1 MAIHKILTLT
11 WGVSEPSDLIRSLY
25 QLGWEPVWVTD
36 AATAQQALRQHTV
49 QAGAFLLGN
58 PSGTTGV
65 AKESETSELVA
76 FIQSVQDVQPLEWIA
91 LCDSS
96 SMDLPQMRNLLIER
110 FFDYY
115 ACPPDWAEVAGIL
128 NYLARRWELHR
139 NLKTSAPVG
148 MGPELLG
155 MVGRS
160 PAMERLRKTIRKV
173 AQTQA
178 TVLIRGES
186 GCGKEL
192 ATRAIHLCSSRADGP
207 FIAVN
212 CASIPP
218 SLMQSELFGYEKGSF
233 TGAATRKQGLIEA
246 AHQGTLFLDEI
257 GDLSLDL
264 QANLLRFLQ
273 EKSIYRVGG
282 LQSIPLDTRVI
293 AATHVNLQEAVL
305 QGRFR
310 EDLFY
315 RLNVLPIEVPALRER
330 RMDIPLLAQHFFDR
344 CKKEHTGQPQGFAHS
359 AMNALTNY
367 DWPGNVRELYNRVQ
381 RALVMAEGRWIT
393 AEDLGLESFLKKPS
407 IRLESARTLAEREII
422 QLTLTEVGHNVSKAA
437 RELGISRMTLYR
449 LMAKHDLLQ

>member
-11 WGVSEPSDLIRSLY
+11 WGVSEPSDLIRSLH

-58 PSGTTGV
+58 PSGTTG
-65 AKESETSELVA
+65 AARESETSELVA

-192 ATRAIHLCSSRADGP
+192 ATRAIHLCSNRADGP

>member
-1 MAIHKILTLT
+1 MQYGYSSSNRVALVGYTVIPAILIGLVDVREVKRSTLT
-11 WGVSEPSDLIRSLY
+11 MALTGRIGLTRRLEAEVRLPYVVRRDDAISREIFTGTAS
-25 QLGWEPVWVTD
+25 

-58 PSGTTGV
+58 PSGTTG
-65 AKESETSELVA
+65 AARESETSELVA

-139 NLKTSAPVG
+139 NLKTSTPVS

-192 ATRAIHLCSSRADGP
+192 ATRAIHLCSNRADGP

-282 LQSIPLDTRVI
+282 LQSNPWT
-293 AATHVNLQEAVL
+293 
-305 QGRFR
+305 
-310 EDLFY
+310 
-315 RLNVLPIEVPALRER
+315 PA
-330 RMDIPLLAQHFFDR
+330 
-344 CKKEHTGQPQGFAHS
+344 
-359 AMNALTNY
+359 
-367 DWPGNVRELYNRVQ
+367 
-381 RALVMAEGRWIT
+381 
-393 AEDLGLESFLKKPS
+393 
-407 IRLESARTLAEREII
+407 
-422 QLTLTEVGHNVSKAA
+422 
-437 RELGISRMTLYR
+437 
-449 LMAKHDLLQ
+449 

>member
-1 MAIHKILTLT
+1 M
-11 WGVSEPSDLIRSLY
+11 
-25 QLGWEPVWVTD
+25 
-36 AATAQQALRQHTV
+36 
-49 QAGAFLLGN
+49 
-58 PSGTTGV
+58 
-65 AKESETSELVA
+65 
-76 FIQSVQDVQPLEWIA
+76 
-91 LCDSS
+91 
-96 SMDLPQMRNLLIER
+96 
-110 FFDYY
+110 
-115 ACPPDWAEVAGIL
+115 
-128 NYLARRWELHR
+128 
-139 NLKTSAPVG
+139 
-148 MGPELLG
+148 
-155 MVGRS
+155 
-160 PAMERLRKTIRKV
+160 
-173 AQTQA
+173 
-178 TVLIRGES
+178 
-186 GCGKEL
+186 
-192 ATRAIHLCSSRADGP
+192 
-207 FIAVN
+207 
-212 CASIPP
+212 
-218 SLMQSELFGYEKGSF
+218 
-233 TGAATRKQGLIEA
+233 
-246 AHQGTLFLDEI
+246 
-257 GDLSLDL
+257 
-264 QANLLRFLQ
+264 
-273 EKSIYRVGG
+273 
-282 LQSIPLDTRVI
+282 I